1 MDVFFSALLQVL
13 APHTFGIM
21 LLGIAVGLTVGILP
35 GLGGAATLA
44 MMLPFVYSMDAISAF
59 AFLIGM
65 HAVTATAGDI
75 TSVLFGI
82 PGEAASA
89 AAVLDGYPMTRRGEA
104 GRALGAVLFSSLAGA
119 VVGAV
124 VLAVSVPVIR
134 PVVLALGPPE
144 FLMLTV
150 LGLSFVVSL
159 AAKNLLKGFIMVAF
173 GLLLAMVGLDPQ
185 SSIQRFTFGQL
196 YLWEGISVVPVV
208 VGLFGGA
215 EVLQL
220 MLTKGSIAQP
230 REGKPI
236 AGVMQGVRD
245 TCEHW
250 WLTLRASAIGVGVG
264 VIPGMGGAVAQ
275 FIAYAH
281 AQQTSKH
288 PELFGTGTAEGVVAA
303 GAASNS
309 REGGSLIPTVA
320 FGIPGSVSMAI
331 LLSVFLLK
339 GLVPGPAMLT
349 TNLNVTYAMVWII
362 VLSNIIAVSVSFPLL
377 NQLVRLTFVKGTL
390 LVPFLLVLAAFGAYT
405 THNSMADILLMVAA
419 TVVGVGA
426 IRWNWPRAPLLL
438 ALVLGHIAERYLF
451 LSYSLYEWDWLKRP
465 LVIVLAAL
473 TLSAVVWSFVR
484 AKTGVRPSPEPQ
496 PSPLEEGAG
505 ARMRGLNMD
514 VAITLGFLVVA
525 AAVLV
530 QARDWPFRTSV
541 FPFFAGSILLG
552 FAVLNLVRTTIGVRR
567 SPKSVDTPDERP
579 TPDPADTD
587 AIATASRA
595 EWLSAVGWMA
605 SFFVMLW
612 LLGALVTV
620 PLFALVYLLAVARQ
634 PPLLAGCYA
643 LLSWGFVYGL
653 FGRALG
659 IPLP

>member
-1 MDVFFSALLQVL
+1 
-13 APHTFGIM
+13 
-21 LLGIAVGLTVGILP
+21 
-35 GLGGAATLA
+35 
-44 MMLPFVYSMDAISAF
+44 
-59 AFLIGM
+59 
-65 HAVTATAGDI
+65 
-75 TSVLFGI
+75 
-82 PGEAASA
+82 
-89 AAVLDGYPMTRRGEA
+89 
-104 GRALGAVLFSSLAGA
+104 
-119 VVGAV
+119 
-124 VLAVSVPVIR
+124 
-134 PVVLALGPPE
+134 
-144 FLMLTV
+144 
-150 LGLSFVVSL
+150 
-159 AAKNLLKGFIMVAF
+159 
-173 GLLLAMVGLDPQ
+173 
-185 SSIQRFTFGQL
+185 
-196 YLWEGISVVPVV
+196 
-208 VGLFGGA
+208 
-215 EVLQL
+215 
-220 MLTKGSIAQP
+220 
-230 REGKPI
+230 
-236 AGVMQGVRD
+236 
-245 TCEHW
+245 
-250 WLTLRASAIGVGVG
+250 
-264 VIPGMGGAVAQ
+264 
-275 FIAYAH
+275 
-281 AQQTSKH
+281 
-288 PELFGTGTAEGVVAA
+288 
-303 GAASNS
+303 
-309 REGGSLIPTVA
+309 
-320 FGIPGSVSMAI
+320 
-331 LLSVFLLK
+331 
-339 GLVPGPAMLT
+339 
-349 TNLNVTYAMVWII
+349 
-362 VLSNIIAVSVSFPLL
+362 
-377 NQLVRLTFVKGTL
+377 
-390 LVPFLLVLAAFGAYT
+390 
-405 THNSMADILLMVAA
+405 MADILLMVAA

-438 ALVLGHIAERYLF
+438 ALVLGNIAERYLF

-465 LVIVLAAL
+465 LVIVFAAL

-484 AKTGVRPSPEPQ
+484 AKTDVRPSPEPQ

-612 LLGALVTV
+612 LLGALV
-620 PLFALVYLLAVARQ
+620 LAVARQ